1 MFCDVLIL
9 QPESNH
15 DQIYTYLLPE
25 KVEAQVGSL
34 VSVPVRQHLL
44 QGLILKIYE
53 EKPQLKMIKPLKE
66 VLSDRPLLSSTGL
79 KLASWLSDY
88 YVCSLNKAV
97 QVFLPPPVRQKE
109 KEVLL
114 PGPAKPE
121 AHLFLSEM
129 EKAIFQEVMDNEA
142 RGITRRQIVEKY
154 GIEAKAALESLKKAG
169 CLQVNKVFAPRVLA
183 KKIRAVRLTGQCKD
197 GETIRRKAPRQAEI
211 IEMLKAG
218 PKLISELQKD
228 GKSVSPVLK
237 ALKEKGWVETFEVDA
252 GRDPKSVVLETKRPP
267 MLNGDQQAA
276 CQAICESIR
285 KQDSQTFYLFGV
297 TGSGKTEVYLKAVEE
312 ALSLG
317 KQTLYLV
324 PEIALTPQITS
335 ILLDAFGPEVAVLH
349 SALSAGER
357 YDEWMRIRGGEAR
370 VILGPRSAVFAPFSD
385 LGLIIIDEEHENTY
399 KQNEPDPRYDAR
411 QVALELAKYYQ
422 ATLVFGSATPSL
434 QGFYKA
440 TEGQYR
446 LLELPQRAGQ
456 HLLPDITIIDMK
468 KEIKEGNTGLFS
480 SALIGSLKRVL
491 ASGEQA
497 ILFINRRGYHTFV
510 LCRECGHP
518 LMCPHCSISLTYHA
532 SGQVLTCHYCGFKR
546 TVPRSCPACG
556 SGFIRFFGTGTERVE
571 RECSRLFPQARY
583 VRMDTDTTQNKGSH
597 AAILKEFA
605 EGKAQ
610 ILIGT
615 QMVAKGFDF
624 PAVTLVGVINA
635 DTLLNMPDFQA
646 AERTFQLLIQVA
658 GRAGRGEKKGEV
670 LVQTHYPEHYLFPTV
685 VQNDYRLFFQQE
697 MQNRLIL
704 QYPPYH
710 YLTRVLVSGFVEKK
724 VVERVE
730 FFAKMLKIEINSSRY
745 KTELL
750 GPTPA
755 PIAIIRGR
763 YRYHL
768 LLKSENLTFL
778 QKLARLI
785 KDKAGEL
792 PLEPRII
799 IDIEPQS
806 IL

>member
-25 KVEAQVGSL
+25 RAEAAVGSL
-34 VSVPVRQHLL
+34 VTVPVRQHLL

-53 EKPQLKMIKPLKE
+53 EKPQLKVIKPLKE
-66 VLSDRPLLSSTGL
+66 VLCDEPVLSSLGL
-79 KLASWLSDY
+79 SLASWLSDY

-97 QVFLPPPVRQKE
+97 HVFLPPSVRQKE
-109 KEVLL
+109 EEILL
-114 PGPAKPE
+114 PGPKIE
-121 AHLFLSEM
+121 EHLFLSEM
-129 EKAIFQEVMDNEA
+129 ERVVLQEAIANEA
-142 RGITRRQIVEKY
+142 RGIFSRQIVGKY
-154 GIEAKAALESLKKAG
+154 GIEAKTALDNLKKAG
-169 CLQVNKVFAPRVLA
+169 CLQVKKVFFPKVTA
-183 KKIRAVRLTGQCKD
+183 KKIRAVRLTGRYND
-197 GETIRRKAPRQAEI
+197 GEILRKKAPRQAEI

-218 PKLISELQKD
+218 PQPVAELQKE
-228 GKSVSPVLK
+228 GKRVSSVLK
-237 ALKEKGWVETFEVDA
+237 GLIEKGWVEIFEIEA

-267 MLNGDQQAA
+267 VLNIDQQAA

-285 KQDSQTFYLFGV
+285 KRENQIFYLFGV

-324 PEIALTPQITS
+324 PEIALTPQIIS
-335 ILLDAFGPEVAVLH
+335 ILLSAFGPQVAVLH
-349 SALSAGER
+349 SALSPGER
-357 YDEWMRIRGGEAR
+357 YDEWQRIRRGEAR
-370 VILGPRSAVFAPFSD
+370 VILGPRSAVFAPFSH

-411 QVALELAKYYQ
+411 RVAQQLALYHK

-434 QGFYKA
+434 QGFYRA
-440 TEGQYR
+440 HRGQYR
-446 LLELPQRAGQ
+446 LLELPKRAGQ
-456 HLLPDITIIDMK
+456 HSLPDITIIDMK
-468 KEIKEGNTGLFS
+468 KELKAGNPSLFS
-480 SALIGSLKRVL
+480 SALLGSLERVL

-497 ILFINRRGYHTFV
+497 ILFINRRGYHTYG

-518 LMCPHCSISLTYHA
+518 LMCPHCSITLTYHA
-532 SGQVLTCHYCGFKR
+532 SRQALTCHYCGFKR
-546 TVPRSCPACG
+546 TVPRNCPSCG

-571 RECSRLFPQARY
+571 QELGRLFPQASY
-583 VRMDTDTTQNKGSH
+583 VRMDADTTRNKGSH
-597 AAILKEFA
+597 AAILKDFA
-605 EGKAQ
+605 AGKTQ

-646 AERTFQLLIQVA
+646 AERTFQLLTQVA

-670 LVQTHYPEHYLFPTV
+670 LVQTYFPEHYLFSTV
-685 VQNDYRLFFQQE
+685 VRNDYRLFFQQE
-697 MQNRLIL
+697 MQNRLLL

-710 YLTRVLVSGFVEKK
+710 YLARILVSGFAEKN
-724 VVERVE
+724 VVERVDFLAE
-730 FFAKMLKIEINSSRY
+730 MLKIEINSSPC
-745 KTELL
+745 KAELL
-750 GPTPA
+750 GPAPA
-755 PIAIIRGR
+755 PVAIVRGR

-768 LLKSENLTFL
+768 LLKSENLHFL
-778 QKLARLI
+778 RKLARLI

-792 PLEPRII
+792 PLETRTI